1 MKIDLPKNGLMK
13 QPHLG
18 RKIAELRHIKNMTQE
33 ELVEA
38 CNVSVRTLQRIES
51 GEVTPRYSTIKIIL
65 AALGEEMDVISTFST
80 PDKNTHQ
87 LIALENW
94 LQIGWISGIIY
105 FVLGFLDAALEYER
119 FENFNEVDSLIFF
132 ISTKIS
138 YFIFYTLFIIG
149 LIKLSDYFSNYLLK
163 IIGYLLIGLFT
174 SMTFFDIVTLF
185 YPLSDQSIIALGIGE
200 SISFGAMGIV
210 FGIGLMRLQD
220 GMGQL
225 ARVAGIFEIISG
237 IFFLVVV
244 LFILGY
250 IMLIPATILE
260 IILLFK
266 GFEFVRSERSKI

>member
-1 MKIDLPKNGLMK
+1 MK